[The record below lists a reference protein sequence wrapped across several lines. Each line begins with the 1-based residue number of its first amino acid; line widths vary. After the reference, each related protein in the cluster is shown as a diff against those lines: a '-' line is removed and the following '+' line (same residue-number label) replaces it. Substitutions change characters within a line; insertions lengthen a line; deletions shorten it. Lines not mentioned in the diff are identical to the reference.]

1 MALSAKL
8 YGENGGRGF
17 FVLRGLTPSRYSPH
31 DNVVVYAGMASY
43 VAQRRGRQDEKN
55 NYLRNLSSA
64 PVPVL
69 SFRLMRCSAP
79 HGPHGGRGP

>member
-1 MALSAKL
+1 MARSTFPLPTLGPQLEALSAKL

-69 SFRLMRCSAP
+69 RS
-79 HGPHGGRGP
+79 G